1 MTTRNTGLVA
11 NFEAIP
17 QVANNA
23 AELAGVLRTASGTVE
38 LLAGDSTDNDIVML
52 APIPSNASIPQL
64 FVGADELG
72 GTCQYNVGIYK
83 TDGTVKDE
91 DGNVIQ
97 SAGLNKIRIENDYQD
112 SQEIEI
118 DQTHRFR
125 KFRVKL
131 PRDEQGGRFR
141 GTFFKISLFFD
152 NSVNLSLTLQRIMS
166 FFDIQTY

>member
-23 AELAGVLRTASGTVE
+23 AELAGVIRTASGTVE

-64 FVGADELG
+64 FVGSDSLG
-72 GTCQYNVGIYK
+72 GSCTFNVGLYK

-91 DGNVIQ
+91 DVFATLVADDAALADVRFEEANLNTGSQ
-97 SAGLNKIRIENDYQD
+97 KLWELAGD
-112 SQEIEI
+112 ST
-118 DQTHRFR
+118 D
-125 KFRVKL
+125 
-131 PRDEQGGRFR
+131 PGGYFYVAVTFAATG
-141 GTFFKISLFFD
+141 GTAGTMNWNIHYV
-152 NSVNLSLTLQRIMS
+152 VN
-166 FFDIQTY
+166 